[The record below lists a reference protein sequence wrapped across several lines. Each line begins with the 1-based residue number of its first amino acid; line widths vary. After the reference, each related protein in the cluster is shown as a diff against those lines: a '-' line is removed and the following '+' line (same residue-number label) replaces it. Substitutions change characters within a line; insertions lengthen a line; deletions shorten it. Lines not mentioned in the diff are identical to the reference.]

1 MTEYGGMKKLIEFF
15 KANRGTQKKLAEH
28 LGLQPSTVSQWK
40 SVPPEY
46 VPEVSEFTGISREEL
61 IPEVF
66 RPARDVQAQETA
78 L

>member
-1 MTEYGGMKKLIEFF
+1 MQKLTEFF

-46 VPEVSEFTGISREEL
+46 VPEVAEFTGLSREEL

-66 RPARDVQAQETA
+66 RPARETA
-78 L
+78 A